1 MSKYFFKIS
10 LNVYKIVYGLAQ
22 CEVQKS
28 PTDELVTLW
37 ARVSVCVLTPDDQH
51 SEFNLKPATGS

>member
-1 MSKYFFKIS
+1 M
-10 LNVYKIVYGLAQ
+10 LYKIVDGLAQ

-37 ARVSVCVLTPDDQH
+37 ARVSVCVLTPDDQQ

>member
-1 MSKYFFKIS
+1 M
-10 LNVYKIVYGLAQ
+10 LYKIVDGLAQ

-37 ARVSVCVLTPDDQH
+37 ARVSVCVLTPDDHH
-51 SEFNLKPATGS
+51 SEFNLNPATGS